1 MRTSG
6 ILLYVLTISQA
17 AKLLHPDNSSYRIPL
32 PWATGC
38 TMETTHPVKDGYKYK
53 NTVVFPGACNLF
65 LKFDPRCASQYDY
78 DKVIVYAGDSPKGSK
93 VAEYGGNTY
102 GYVSRSVL
110 GEGWPSQSVKVCIV
124 FRGGGKC
131 DITVTG

>member
-1 MRTSG
+1 
-6 ILLYVLTISQA
+6 
-17 AKLLHPDNSSYRIPL
+17 
-32 PWATGC
+32 
-38 TMETTHPVKDGYKYK
+38 METTHPVKDGYKYK